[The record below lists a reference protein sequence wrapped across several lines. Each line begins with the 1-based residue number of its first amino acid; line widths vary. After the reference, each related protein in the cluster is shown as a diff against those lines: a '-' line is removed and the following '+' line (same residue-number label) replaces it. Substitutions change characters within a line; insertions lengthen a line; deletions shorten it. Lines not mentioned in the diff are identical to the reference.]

1 MRKIVYTCDRCGAE
15 IDGAA
20 GRIIFGMC
28 DENDKSRP
36 ADIAELVDLMESM
49 TEREAAETAL
59 TEGWDLC
66 AECVAAVLR
75 TLIRK
80 DAPRAIVKGPLPDA
94 PKRRGGRR
102 KKEDSNE
109 NNGTV

>member
-15 IDGAA
+15 IEGSA
-20 GRIIFGMC
+20 GKIIFGMC
-28 DENDKSRP
+28 DENDRSGP

-80 DAPRAIVKGPLPDA
+80 DAPRAIVKGPLPDTKHRGR
-94 PKRRGGRR
+94 PK
-102 KKEDSNE
+102 KKTTEE
-109 NNGTV
+109 G